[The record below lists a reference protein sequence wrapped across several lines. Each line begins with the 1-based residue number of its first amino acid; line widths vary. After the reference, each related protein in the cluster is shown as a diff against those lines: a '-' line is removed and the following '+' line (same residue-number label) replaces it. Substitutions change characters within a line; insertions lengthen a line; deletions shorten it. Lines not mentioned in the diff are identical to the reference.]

1 MQAEFHRLPKEK
13 TIKVDSLS
21 DGAQKKLRSL
31 GFTVKTVPGTRQ
43 IKITAPTAGAKK
55 NLDTLIDTLGR
66 TPNGKNVRVAAPTAA
81 AIKSL
86 EAVQAKIRATP
97 GAKSV
102 TVRASTARARKELE
116 ALGFRIQKVPGSK
129 DVKVMVPTG
138 GPRRAADTIQQRINA
153 LRGKSIQVT
162 TRHVT
167 IFDQFRQSN
176 SDTGDAVR
184 RQAENMRKQ
193 ADGGVVDYYEDGGV
207 RDGAQQPRRG
217 RREQHVAQI
226 VPAGSWRIWGE
237 PETQGEAYVPL
248 AATKRDRSKA
258 VVEDVVGRFGGQVE
272 WYANGGVRNARSRDY
287 NPMLASSFK
296 QARSVAAMAGVVRS
310 FDLRTG
316 SDRART
322 RVVDARAGGRVQV
335 VVVREQQ
342 PLIGSMPVTVTDSA
356 ATPEQIGTE
365 MMRTLRNAQRGG
377 RV

>member
-1 MQAEFHRLPKEK
+1 
-13 TIKVDSLS
+13 S

-43 IKITAPTAGAKK
+43 IKVTAPTAGAKK
-55 NLDTLIDTLGR
+55 NLDTLIDKLGR
-66 TPNGKNVRVAAPTAA
+66 TPNSKNVKVSASTAS

-86 EAVQAKIRATP
+86 EAVQGKIRATP

-102 TVRASTARARKELE
+102 TVRAPTAKARKELQ
-116 ALGFRIQKVPGSK
+116 ALGFRIEKVPGSK
-129 DVKVMVPTG
+129 NVKVIVPTG
-138 GPRRAADTIQQRINA
+138 GPRKAADSIQQRINA
-153 LRGKSIQVT
+153 LRGKSVAVT

-167 IFDQFRQSN
+167 IFDQLRQSN
-176 SDTGDAVR
+176 RDTADAVR
-184 RQAENMRKQ
+184 RQAKNLRKQ
-193 ADGGVVDYYEDGGV
+193 ANGHAEGAVVDYFANGGV
-207 RDGAQQPRRG
+207 TGSPRRE
-217 RREQHVAQI
+217 RHVAQI
-226 VPAGSWRIWGE
+226 APAGSYRIWGE
-237 PETQGEAYVPL
+237 RETGGEAYVPL
-248 AATKRDRSKA
+248 SASKRDRSKA
-258 VVEDVVGRFGGQVE
+258 IVETVVDRFGGQVD
-272 WYANGGVRNARSRDY
+272 WYANGGVRNARGREHR
-287 NPMLASSFK
+287 PVLASSFK

-342 PLIGSMPVTVTDSA
+342 PLIGSMPVTVTDSG
-356 ATPEQIGTE
+356 ATPEKIGTE